1 MIVPSVDCT
10 RESVLL
16 ITDNDASTT
25 AVLTVLDEDVAVT
38 GG

>member
-10 RESVLL
+10 RESVFL
-16 ITDNDASTT
+16 ITDSDASTT

>member
-1 MIVPSVDCT
+1 MIVPLGDCT
-10 RESVLL
+10 RESVFL
-16 ITDNDASTT
+16 IADRDASTT